1 MIVARSKPFPPDVH
15 FIGVGGSG
23 TSGLAQILRS
33 RGIRVTGVMTSNHEG
48 PREQGKA
55 AIHFFP
61 GGYAEPA
68 YVWLGEED
76 DPDEPAEAAVTLSL
90 DSLMGR
96 VTRHSEALSPTTFA
110 KEME

>member
-1 MIVARSKPFPPDVH
+1 MTKSAANYQAVKDNLLSRRDLP
-15 FIGVGGSG
+15 
-23 TSGLAQILRS
+23 